1 MATAPDDASVS
12 SADDSILIM
21 AQTHDAILPPQRK
34 PYADAVLTQ
43 VAVSGP
49 SPPRSCAGHFSAR
62 LPPHQLGSPITR

>member
-21 AQTHDAILPPQRK
+21 AQTHDVILPPQRK

-49 SPPRSCAGHFSAR
+49 TS
-62 LPPHQLGSPITR
+62 LPACHPISSDLLLLDSQSS